1 MKVKVAK
8 STERTKNSYK
18 GKLVG
23 VHGVVISLG
32 LNVVLVACGRM
43 HDALD
48 VSWYGLKVGWRLVDK
63 FKCQK
68 DSTSNFFPFYPQ
80 YNDHSRMND
89 PKGKIL

>member
-48 VSWYGLKVGWRLVDK
+48 VS
-63 FKCQK
+63 
-68 DSTSNFFPFYPQ
+68 
-80 YNDHSRMND
+80 
-89 PKGKIL
+89 